1 MAKRHGAIFW
11 REDVQKWVRSDMTQR
26 DYCAANGLGER
37 AFHRWR
43 GREKETIAAAKAS
56 LTLVPVA
63 VGKAESESIVRM
75 RSPSGWEIEM
85 PGSSVALLVDFLKDL
100 S

>member
-1 MAKRHGAIFW
+1 MAKRQGLAFW
-11 REDVQKWVRSDMTQR
+11 QEHVQNWVRSDLTQR
-26 DYCAANGLGER
+26 EYCAAHGLGER

-56 LTLVPVA
+56 LTLVPVS
-63 VGKAESESIVRM
+63 VGKPESVSVVRL
-75 RSPSGWEIEM
+75 RSPDGWEIEM
-85 PGSSVALLVDFLKDL
+85 PGSSVSMLINFLKHL

>member
-11 REDVQKWVRSDMTQR
+11 REHVQNWVRSDQTLK
-26 DYCAANGLGER
+26 DYCAANGLTER
-37 AFHRWR
+37 ALRRWR

-56 LTLVPVA
+56 LTLVPV
-63 VGKAESESIVRM
+63 GLIKAESESIVRL
-75 RSPSGWEIEM
+75 RSPGGWEIEM
-85 PGSSVALLVDFLKDL
+85 PGSSVSLLVDFLKDL

>member
-1 MAKRHGAIFW
+1 MAKRHGLAFW
-11 REDVQKWVRSDMTQR
+11 QEHVQNWVRSDLTQR
-26 DYCAANGLGER
+26 EYCAAHGLGER

-56 LTLVPVA
+56 LTLVPVS
-63 VGKAESESIVRM
+63 VGKPEAVSVVKL
-75 RSPSGWEIEM
+75 RSPDGWEIEM
-85 PGSSVALLVDFLKDL
+85 PGSSVSLLIDFLKHL